1 VARIW
6 ALLCHDHYDTF
17 APAWLALGPI
27 RDQTPKKEVPLKT
40 DKPALS
46 PNKLATRDSNLNKIF
61 RGSSVFCSM
70 DSPGTPSQIFGRKCR
85 ARYKSTY
92 PTNGNT
98 KMGPTHASVSM
109 LFFSTGPHFPLHVV
123 KFKASPGGKRVVV
136 IPLQWVP
143 NDITL

>member
-1 VARIW
+1 MLWPAPLRNV
-6 ALLCHDHYDTF
+6 CP
-17 APAWLALGPI
+17 PAWLALGPI

-70 DSPGTPSQIFGRKCR
+70 DSPGTQSQIFGRKCR
-85 ARYKSTY
+85 AQYKSTY

-109 LFFSTGPHFPLHVV
+109 LFFSTGPHCSLSDFQGVAGANV
-123 KFKASPGGKRVVV
+123 S
-136 IPLQWVP
+136 
-143 NDITL
+143 